1 MEWSLL
7 AGLEPTE
14 REAVLA
20 CGRRR
25 HYRRH
30 EIVWHEGD
38 PGDTLHLVRSGRL
51 AVRVTTPGGD
61 RATLAVVGPGDAVGE
76 LALLNRPHRRTATL
90 EALEAVETL
99 ALGQHDFNDLR
110 ARHPAVDDVL
120 LDLLAGRVERLGQQ
134 LLDSR
139 YASANRRVARALA
152 DLARVYG
159 AGGAAVIPLTQDEI
173 ADLAG
178 TTRPT
183 LNQALQS
190 LAAAGLVAL
199 SRGRIEVRD
208 VAALRRRAG
217 A

>member
-7 AGLEPTE
+7 AGLEPAE

-30 EIVWHEGD
+30 EVVWHEGD

-51 AVRVTTPGGD
+51 AVRVTTQGGE
-61 RATLAVVGPGDAVGE
+61 RAMLAVVGPGDAVGE
-76 LALLNRPHRRTATL
+76 LALLNQPHRRTASL

-99 ALGQHDFNDLR
+99 ALSQHDFQELR
-110 ARHPAVDDVL
+110 AQHPTIDSVL
-120 LDLLAGRVERLGQQ
+120 LTILAQRVERLGQQ
-134 LLDSR
+134 LLDCR
-139 YASANRRVARALA
+139 YASANRRIARSLT

-159 AGGAAVIPLTQDEI
+159 TGGAIVIPLTQDEI

-183 LNQALQS
+183 LNQALQAFAS
-190 LAAAGLVAL
+190 AGLVVL
-199 SRGRIEVRD
+199 SRGSIEVRD
-208 VAALRRRAG
+208 LAGLRRRAG